1 MQIFGFQFC
10 TLKYMLECLIFRV
23 MMKKEIRKK
32 KILRDGKEETIITED
47 VHMVQDEEEPEELRD
62 SVQMIIDQFM
72 EGTSL
77 DIDSSYGQH
86 K

>member
-10 TLKYMLECLIFRV
+10 IFKYMLECLIFRV

>member
-1 MQIFGFQFC
+1 
-10 TLKYMLECLIFRV
+10 

>member
-1 MQIFGFQFC
+1 
-10 TLKYMLECLIFRV
+10 
-23 MMKKEIRKK
+23 
-32 KILRDGKEETIITED
+32 
-47 VHMVQDEEEPEELRD
+47 MVQDEEEPEELRD

>member
-1 MQIFGFQFC
+1 
-10 TLKYMLECLIFRV
+10 
-23 MMKKEIRKK
+23 MKKEIRKK

>member
-1 MQIFGFQFC
+1 
-10 TLKYMLECLIFRV
+10 

-77 DIDSSYGQH
+77 DIDS
-86 K
+86 

>member
-1 MQIFGFQFC
+1 
-10 TLKYMLECLIFRV
+10 

-77 DIDSSYGQH
+77 DIDSS
-86 K
+86 

>member
-1 MQIFGFQFC
+1 
-10 TLKYMLECLIFRV
+10 MLECLIFRV